1 MSDQDRKSC
10 YEKEDDV
17 YGPNNNNSLYSNGT
31 LHYCSIYRYVVGLFN
46 VDIIEYTWLVDC
58 IIFSSIFNISC
69 TTGFYFTII
78 VYNKP
83 SVLCSQNT
91 GVKKKYLINYAKE
104 RRALLNIFNLKESG
118 RLSSVFTLYTIQ
130 MQIININFL

>member
-46 VDIIEYTWLVDC
+46 IVTYDLSNIHDWLIVL
-58 IIFSSIFNISC
+58 FLAP
-69 TTGFYFTII
+69 YLTIYI
-78 VYNKP
+78 
-83 SVLCSQNT
+83 
-91 GVKKKYLINYAKE
+91 
-104 RRALLNIFNLKESG
+104 
-118 RLSSVFTLYTIQ
+118 
-130 MQIININFL
+130 